1 MKILIA
7 EAGNRITDQQKA
19 EARVVVINGKV
30 VKDNLGCTETNGS
43 GTITLQLPP
52 YIEAKLPESVMSDLT
67 HAVCDA
73 IEKELDTSDI
83 PPDVKTG
90 LGLPDH
96 INIPLTE
103 LMARVSNELQA
114 RQS

>member
-7 EAGNRITDQQKA
+7 DNNTNLTERQFG
-19 EARVVVINGKV
+19 EARVVIAGGKV

-43 GTITLQLPP
+43 GTVTLQLPP
-52 YIEAKLPESVMSDLT
+52 YVEANLPESVMSDLT
-67 HAVCDA
+67 DTIADA
-73 IEKELDTSDI
+73 IEAAMDD
-83 PPDVKTG
+83 DA
-90 LGLPDH
+90 

>member
-7 EAGNRITDQQKA
+7 DNNTDLTERQFG
-19 EARVVVINGKV
+19 EARVVIAGGKV
-30 VKDNLGCTETNGS
+30 VKDNLGCHDIDDSGS
-43 GTITLQLPP
+43 ITLQLPP
-52 YIEAKLPESVMSDLT
+52 YVEAKLPESVMSDLT

-73 IEKELDTSDI
+73 IEKELDTSHI

>member
-30 VKDNLGCTETNGS
+30 VKDNLGCTESNGS

-52 YIEAKLPESVMSDLT
+52 YIEANLPETVMSDLT
-67 HAVCDA
+67 DTVADA
-73 IEKELDTSDI
+73 IEAAMDD
-83 PPDVKTG
+83 DA
-90 LGLPDH
+90 